1 VKATPLSVPEVALR
15 TFAPVTGPS
24 VHEPT
29 VAMPEALVVTVAPET
44 DPPPLTTAKVTVAP
58 PIGDPFWSFTITEGG
73 GVTTAPAT
81 PVTEVEEFAAS
92 VVATG
97 GGGAGGAVVSPLQL
111 MYASRRNAGAS
122 RAALTESFFTW
133 FAEMSRARTLFRR
146 ASSRS

>member
-1 VKATPLSVPEVALR
+1 MKATAVSNPEVALR

-29 VAMPEALVVTVAPET
+29 VAMPVASVVTVAPEI
-44 DPPPLTTAKVTVAP
+44 DPPPLTTAKVTGTP

-73 GVTTAPAT
+73 GVTGSPAT

-97 GGGAGGAVVSPLQL
+97 GGGGGGGAGGAVDSPLQL
-111 MYASRRNAGAS
+111 M
-122 RAALTESFFTW
+122 
-133 FAEMSRARTLFRR
+133 
-146 ASSRS
+146 